1 MEETVLSD
9 DAYID
14 NPKIVLNAWKYLRKN
29 S

>member
-1 MEETVLSD
+1 MEEIVLSD
-9 DAYID
+9 EVYID